1 MSSVLID
8 NNNCLLIQSD
18 DLSKFLLH
26 PQWLRERLSEPDYVD
41 TNNKQRLYEP
51 SLLNQDLKII
61 EYSLDG
67 NNLNIHFSDGANG
80 TLSLQNL
87 LSEINKTDIIPL
99 KTPWKNN
106 FTKLPIFDHEKLSNQ
121 KNLIKMLEN
130 FQQLG
135 FVIISNILSEKSV
148 SSNLP
153 VKSSLNDRLFLCTLI
168 PICFSKYPKSQ

>member
-8 NNNCLLIQSD
+8 DNNCLLIQSD

-61 EYSLDG
+61 EYSLEG
-67 NNLNIHFSDGANG
+67 NNLNIHFSDGAKG
-80 TLSLQNL
+80 TFSLQNL
-87 LSEINKTDIIPL
+87 LAEIKKVDIIPL

-106 FTKLPIFDHEKLSNQ
+106 FTKLPIFDHEKLN
-121 KNLIKMLEN
+121 NLSCKFEGNFILTSSINETTSYNGFPIIASWLSIKPSLLL
-130 FQQLG
+130 F
-135 FVIISNILSEKSV
+135 IIIF
-148 SSNLP
+148 
-153 VKSSLNDRLFLCTLI
+153 DA
-168 PICFSKYPKSQ
+168 

>member
-8 NNNCLLIQSD
+8 DNNCLLIQSD

-61 EYSLDG
+61 EYSLEG
-67 NNLNIHFSDGANG
+67 NNLNIHFSDGAKG
-80 TLSLQNL
+80 TFSLQNL
-87 LSEINKTDIIPL
+87 LAEIKKVDIIPL

-121 KNLIKMLEN
+121 KNLVEFHIHL
-130 FQQLG
+130 L
-135 FVIISNILSEKSV
+135 
-148 SSNLP
+148 
-153 VKSSLNDRLFLCTLI
+153 
-168 PICFSKYPKSQ
+168 